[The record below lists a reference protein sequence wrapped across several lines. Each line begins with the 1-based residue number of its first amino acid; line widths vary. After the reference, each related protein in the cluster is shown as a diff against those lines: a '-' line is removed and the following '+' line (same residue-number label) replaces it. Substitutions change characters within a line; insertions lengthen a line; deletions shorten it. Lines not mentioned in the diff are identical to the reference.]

1 MTPLPDVSVIIVS
14 HARPENLRRLLTSLR
29 FVDYPS
35 FEVIVVLQAGH
46 QDRFSDV
53 FGVGAI
59 KFVVFEQANISAAR
73 NMGIAC
79 AAGRVVAFCDDDAV
93 PESSWLR
100 HLVAPFEGGHI
111 GAAGGF
117 VLGRNGISLQWG
129 ARSFDRMGSH
139 RDLDIS
145 TEQPAILAGNAETG
159 IKTEGTNCA
168 FLRTALIEIGGFD
181 DNFHYYLDETDV
193 NYRLGLAGWK
203 TALVP
208 LARVHHG
215 FAASM
220 IRHQSRAPRSLFE
233 IGASKSYFCQKHAA
247 KMDIGDALTA
257 FRATQKRRLIDF
269 MVRGG
274 LEPRDISDLLKT
286 LDSGL
291 KAGAKRT
298 KKPGLFAPEPPDFRP
313 FPGNSKG
320 MPAVGLSCGP
330 LARQKARRQ
339 ARTLAAEGVPVTV
352 FEFSRTALY
361 HSMQFDPEGFWVQQ
375 GGVFGRSRRDS
386 AIFQPFTFKSRL
398 KAECARLSPVREI
411 KEISVIG
418 RR

>member
-35 FEVIVVLQAGH
+35 FEVIVVSQSGLENQ
-46 QDRFSDV
+46 FSDV

-73 NMGIAC
+73 NMGLAQ
-79 AAGRVVAFCDDDAV
+79 AVGRVVAFCDDDAV

-100 HLVAPFEGGHI
+100 HLVAPFEEGHI

-129 ARSFDRMGSH
+129 ARCFDRTGWH
-139 RDLDIS
+139 RDLEIPTD
-145 TEQPAILAGNAETG
+145 QPAILAGNAQTG

-181 DNFHYYLDETDV
+181 ENFHYYLDETDV

-208 LARVHHG
+208 LAQVHHG

-247 KMDIGDALTA
+247 EMPVDDALTA

-269 MVRGG
+269 MLRGD
-274 LEPRDISDLLKT
+274 LEPRDIPDLLKT

-291 KAGAKRT
+291 KAGGKRT
-298 KKPGLFAPEPPDFRP
+298 EKPGFIAPEPPDFRP

-330 LARQKARRQ
+330 LARGKARKQ
-339 ARTLAAEGVPVTV
+339 ARALAAEGVSVTV

-361 HSMQFDPEGFWVQQ
+361 HRMQFDPHGFWVQK
-375 GGVFGRSRRDS
+375 GGIYGRSLRDR
-386 AIFQPFTFKSRL
+386 AVFQRFTFNSRVE
-398 KAECARLSPVREI
+398 AERARLSPVREI
-411 KEISVIG
+411 KEMLAVKP
-418 RR
+418 